1 MSAHPHRKR
10 YVGFIINCEQKIS
23 RKQMIQS
30 IQTNCYHLFH
40 TSCKTYGMYLT
51 RFTGKKGI
59 VRCYHTAKTET
70 ITLLQSITQI
80 ENTLVSIKTIG
91 TSGTI
96 KSLLKKHFNNETL
109 QEDKKKNK
117 P

>member
-1 MSAHPHRKR
+1 
-10 YVGFIINCEQKIS
+10 
-23 RKQMIQS
+23 
-30 IQTNCYHLFH
+30 
-40 TSCKTYGMYLT
+40 MYLT

-70 ITLLQSITQI
+70 ITLLQSIAQI

-96 KSLLKKHFNNETL
+96 KSLLKKHFNNENL

-117 P
+117 L